1 MRVRVWSG
9 DVGVVRWCDEVDEVY
24 IEEDS
29 HGYLYPWSQDHW
41 NIKKG
46 RGER

>member
-29 HGYLYPWSQDHW
+29 HHW